1 MAHKTS
7 RLLATFAVVATVV
20 SGVTIGLRGPKA
32 GASGSGVKTITVGV
46 LTDATGAG
54 ASGNASSVIGVKA
67 GVYLAKRDGYD
78 LKYFVGDTATSPTTA
93 LSAGQSLVE
102 QHHVLAVIAVSALT
116 FSAAPFFQTQGT
128 PVIGADQDAGEWL
141 TDKNMFTVFGAGH
154 TNLVSTTFGA
164 YMKSQGVT
172 NLGSIGYDIAPSSAE
187 AAEAAAA
194 SAQHAGIKVGYL
206 NAAFPF
212 GSTNVQPIALA
223 MKAAGINGF
232 TAATDP
238 NTAYALLSALKN
250 LGVHL
255 KASLLFT
262 GYGASVT
269 DQASPAEQ
277 QAAQGVSFENPYEV
291 MEQNTS
297 ATKQFAA
304 DLKSAGVDGLPTQ
317 AEYDGYEAVGLLLQG
332 LEAAG
337 SKPTQ
342 ASLIASLSKIHNW
355 AALGMWGGRTLDIN
369 NRTSIIGGVDN
380 CIWVAKL
387 EGKRF
392 VVVPGAAPLC
402 GKAIPGVS
410 VSPPT

>member
-1 MAHKTS
+1 MGHKTS
-7 RLLATFAVVATVV
+7 RFLVAATVMATV
-20 SGVTIGLRGPKA
+20 ASGLSVGLRSSTA
-32 GASGSGVKTITVGV
+32 GASGSGLKTITVGL
-46 LTDATGAG
+46 LTDLTGPG
-54 ASGNASSVIGVKA
+54 ASSSATSVQGLKA
-67 GVYLAKRDGYD
+67 GVYLAKRDGYN
-78 LKYFVGDTATSPTTA
+78 LKYYVGDTATSPTTA

-102 QHHVLAVIAVSALT
+102 QHHVLAVIAISAIT
-116 FSAAPFFQTQGT
+116 FSAAPFFKTQGI
-128 PVIGADQDAGEWL
+128 PVIGAAQDAGEWL
-141 TDKNMFTVFGAGH
+141 TDPNMFAIFGAGH
-154 TNLVSTTFGA
+154 TNLVSTTFGT

-187 AAEAAAA
+187 AAEGAAA

-223 MKAAGINGF
+223 MKAAGVNGF
-232 TAATDP
+232 TAATDA
-238 NTAYALLSALKN
+238 NTAYALLAALKN

-255 KASLLFT
+255 KAALLYT
-262 GYGASVT
+262 GYGGDVT
-269 DQASPAEQ
+269 NQASPAER

-304 DLKSAGVDGLPTQ
+304 DLKSAGIKGLPTQ
-317 AEYDGYEAVGLLLQG
+317 AGYDGYESVGLLLQG
-332 LEAAG
+332 LKGAG
-337 SKPTQ
+337 NNPTS

-355 AALGMWGGRTLDIN
+355 NALGMWGGRTLDIN

-380 CIWVAKL
+380 CMWIAKL
-387 EGKRF
+387 EANGY
-392 VVVPGAAPLC
+392 VEVPGAAPIC
-402 GKAIPGVS
+402 GKPVAGVS

>member
-1 MAHKTS
+1 MAHKMS
-7 RLLATFAVVATVV
+7 RFLAAAAFIATVASWAV
-20 SGVTIGLRGPKA
+20 SWSS
-32 GASGSGVKTITVGV
+32 AS
-46 LTDATGAG
+46 AG
-54 ASGNASSVIGVKA
+54 ASGNGLKTLSVGLLTDLTGPGASSSATSVLGVKA

-78 LKYFVGDTATSPTTA
+78 LRYYVGDTATSTTTG

-116 FSAAPFFQTQGT
+116 FSAAPFFKAQGT
-128 PVIGADQDAGEWL
+128 PVIGAAQDADEWL
-141 TDKNMFTVFGAGH
+141 TDPNMFTVFGAGH

-194 SAQHAGIKVGYL
+194 SAEHAGIKVGYL

-212 GSTNVQPIALA
+212 GSTNVQPVALA

-232 TAATDP
+232 TAATDV
-238 NTAYALLSALKN
+238 NTAYALLAALKN

-255 KASLLFT
+255 KASLLYT
-262 GYGASVT
+262 GYGGDVT
-269 DQASPAEQ
+269 NQATPEEQ
-277 QAAQGVSFENPYEV
+277 QAALGVSFENPYEV
-291 MEQNTS
+291 MEQNTP

-304 DLKSAGVDGLPTQ
+304 DLKSAGIKGLPTQ
-317 AEYDGYEAVGLLLQG
+317 AEYDAYESVGLLLQG
-332 LEAAG
+332 LKGAG
-337 SKPTQ
+337 GNPTQ

-355 AALGMWGGRTLDIN
+355 SALGMWGGRTLDIN

-380 CIWVAKL
+380 CMWIAKL
-387 EGKRF
+387 EAKGF
-392 VVVPGAAPLC
+392 VVVPGAAPIC
-402 GKAIPGVS
+402 GKPVPGVS